1 MEDTA
6 KNTNFQKNLNGN
18 FLCHMKACK
27 KTAYQISKETGIP
40 YTTISELA
48 NGKININK
56 CAADT
61 VFRLSLYFQCTMDE
75 ILNKISLLT
84 NVSGTYRSIKY
95 QWKPS
100 RDDSV
105 ELHIWDCGEERV
117 LDKGKYSQARFYK
130 VYGGMTEQIIDGY
143 IEEKE
148 GKALLNESL
157 FLNA

>member
-18 FLCHMKACK
+18 FLCHMKTCK

-61 VFRLSLYFQCTMDE
+61 VFRLSLYFQCSMDE
-75 ILNKISLLT
+75 ILNQVSLLT
-84 NVSGTYRSIKY
+84 NVSGIYRNVKY

-100 RDDSV
+100 RDDLV
-105 ELHIWDCGEERV
+105 ELHIWDRGEERV
-117 LDKGKYSQARFYK
+117 LDKGNYSQAHFYK
-130 VYGGMTEQIIDGY
+130 VYGDMTKRIIDGY

>member
-18 FLCHMKACK
+18 FLCHMKTCK

-61 VFRLSLYFQCTMDE
+61 VFRLSLYFQCSMDE
-75 ILNKISLLT
+75 ILNQVPLLT
-84 NVSGTYRSIKY
+84 NVPGIYRNVKY
-95 QWKPS
+95 QCKPS
-100 RDDSV
+100 RDDFV

-117 LDKGKYSQARFYK
+117 LDKGNYSQAYFYK
-130 VYGGMTEQIIDGY
+130 VYGDMTKRIIDGY

-148 GKALLNESL
+148 VEALPNESV
-157 FLNA
+157 